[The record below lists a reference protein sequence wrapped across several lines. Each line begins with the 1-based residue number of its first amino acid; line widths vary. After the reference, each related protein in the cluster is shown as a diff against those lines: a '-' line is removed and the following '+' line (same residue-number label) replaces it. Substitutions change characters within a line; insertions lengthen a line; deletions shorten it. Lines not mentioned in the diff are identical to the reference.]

1 MSSIT
6 VFRMEPRRPSEG
18 ALNVEDERVGFVIIA
33 DVVDTVLLESFQ

>member
-1 MSSIT
+1 
-6 VFRMEPRRPSEG
+6 MEPRRPSEG